1 MIHIKGVVPV
11 APTAFTDEEEL
22 DLESQR
28 RIVDYL
34 VDTGSDAIC
43 ILANFSEQFSLTDE
57 ERESVITTTM
67 SQADNRIPVCVTTS
81 HYSARIAAARS
92 RRAQEQGAAM
102 VMLMPPFVGSS
113 MTVNEAGVLDYFKRV
128 ADNLD
133 IPIMV
138 QDAPMSPTPL
148 SVQLLAKLAKEIP
161 QVKYAKIE
169 VPGAAD
175 KIRSLT
181 RAAGDALPG
190 VFDGEES
197 VTLIPDLEAGAQG
210 TMSSSMIPDK
220 LGQIV
225 HKFLAG
231 ERAAAEE
238 IWEDMLPLIQFENR
252 QCGLHATKILMEEG
266 AIIRSAKTRAPMAD
280 VHPEARQQL
289 LALAKRKDAFILR
302 WS

>member
-1 MIHIKGVVPV
+1 MIDIKGVVPV

-22 DLESQR
+22 DLQSQR

-34 VDTGSDAIC
+34 VDAGSDAMC

-57 ERESVITTTM
+57 ERESVISATM
-67 SQADNRIPVCVTTS
+67 SQVDNRIPVCVTTS

-92 RRAQEQGAAM
+92 RRAQEQGASM
-102 VMLMPPFVGSS
+102 VMLMPPFAGSS
-113 MTVNEAGVLDYFKRV
+113 MKVNEAGVVDYFKRV

-148 SVQLLAKLAKEIP
+148 SVQLLARLAKEIP

-169 VPGAAD
+169 VAGAAE
-175 KIRSLT
+175 KIRNVIQ
-181 RAAGDALPG
+181 AAGDALPG
-190 VFDGEES
+190 PFDGEES

-210 TMSSSMIPDK
+210 TMSSAMIPDK

-231 ERAAAEE
+231 ERASAEE

-252 QCGLHATKILMEEG
+252 QCGLSATKILMEEG
-266 AIIRSAKTRAPMAD
+266 TIIRSAKTRSPMSE
-280 VHPEARQQL
+280 VHPETRQQL

>member
-1 MIHIKGVVPV
+1 MIDIKGVVPV

-22 DLESQR
+22 DLQSQR

-34 VDTGSDAIC
+34 VDAGSDAMC

-57 ERESVITTTM
+57 ERESVISATM
-67 SQADNRIPVCVTTS
+67 SQVDNRIPVCVTTS

-92 RRAQEQGAAM
+92 RRAQEQGASM

-113 MTVNEAGVLDYFKRV
+113 MKVNEAGVVDYFKRV

-148 SVQLLAKLAKEIP
+148 SVQLLARLAKEIP

-169 VPGAAD
+169 VPGAAE
-175 KIRSLT
+175 KIRNVI

-190 VFDGEES
+190 PFDGEES

-210 TMSSSMIPDK
+210 TMSSAMIPDK

-231 ERAAAEE
+231 ERSAAEE

-252 QCGLHATKILMEEG
+252 QCGLSATKILMEEG
-266 AIIRSAKTRAPMAD
+266 AIIRSAKTRAPMSE
-280 VHPEARQQL
+280 VHPETRQQL
-289 LALAKRKDAFILR
+289 LALAKRKDAFVLR

>member
-252 QCGLHATKILMEEG
+252 QCGLRATKILMEEG

>member
-1 MIHIKGVVPV
+1 MINLKGVIPV
-11 APTAFTDEEEL
+11 APTAFTEDEQL
-22 DLESQR
+22 DLESQK

-34 VDTGSDAIC
+34 VDAGSDAIC
-43 ILANFSEQFSLTDE
+43 VLANFSEQFSLTDE
-57 ERESVITTTM
+57 ERESVVTTTM
-67 SQADNRIPVCVTTS
+67 NQADNRIPICVTTS

-92 RRAQEQGAAM
+92 RQAQEQGAAM

-113 MTVNEAGVLDYFKRV
+113 ITVSEDGVLDYFKRV

-148 SVQLLAKLAKEIP
+148 SVDLLARLAKEVP

-169 VPGAAD
+169 IAGAAD
-175 KIRSLT
+175 KIRSLI
-181 RAAGDALPG
+181 RAAGEALPG
-190 VFDGEES
+190 PFDGEES

-210 TMSSSMIPDK
+210 TMSSGMIPDK

-252 QCGLHATKILMEEG
+252 QCGLRATKILMEEG
-266 AIIRSAKTRAPMAD
+266 SIIRSAKTRAPMQD
-280 VHPEARQQL
+280 LHPETRQQL